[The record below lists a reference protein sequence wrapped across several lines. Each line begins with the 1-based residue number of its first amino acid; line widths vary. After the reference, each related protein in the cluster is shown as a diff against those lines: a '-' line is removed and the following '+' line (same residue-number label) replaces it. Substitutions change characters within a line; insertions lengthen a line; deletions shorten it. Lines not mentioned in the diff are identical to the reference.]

1 MFKFVKGELWD
12 KLQDLGDDAIGER
25 FRRIFNTVKNHSR
38 KSSSFAKVVQHVNRI
53 NFGNDGDVIILSK
66 LYEDLLKKV
75 ASDSAGY
82 AGEFYT
88 PRHIVQLMI
97 QAVDPSIKD
106 QVYDPCCGTCGFL
119 GEAANYVRKN
129 SQQLGTKEMKHFKED
144 MFHGRELKDLTFLLG
159 HMNMILHQVEDAKLT
174 LTDTLDEDVRNKPE
188 KDKFSVILSN
198 PPFGGKLA
206 ASPGHFLV
214 SAKNTEILFLQHIMS
229 SLAVGGKAAVV
240 VPQGVLFRGGPDQ
253 KVRKRLLEEFNVHTV
268 LSLPAGSFQPYT
280 AVKTNVL
287 FFERT
292 KTQAGTKN
300 VWFYELTNDGFE
312 LSTTRKP
319 MEGSQIP
326 DFLAKIGK
334 REEGDNSWSVPIEE
348 LIERDYDLSAKNP
361 NKEEAA
367 EIRPAKELVQ
377 SIKTKEARI
386 TDLLDELED
395 MLESGK

>member
-1 MFKFVKGELWD
+1 MTIKKTNGGNGHENRRPEIEQAIDSACDQMNSEGVGPRDYVEQLAWLFYLKAFDELETQRVDESSFDDKPYTRRLDGEYRWANWSAKVDKADEMFKFVKGELWD

-159 HMNMILHQVEDAKLT
+159 HMNMILHQVEDAKLF
-174 LTDTLDEDVRNKPE
+174 DSLDEDVETNL
-188 KDKFSVILSN
+188 KDKFGVVLSS

-206 ASPGHFLV
+206 AS
-214 SAKNTEILFLQHIMS
+214 
-229 SLAVGGKAAVV
+229 
-240 VPQGVLFRGGPDQ
+240 RGT
-253 KVRKRLLEEFNVHTV
+253 F
-268 LSLPAGSFQPYT
+268 
-280 AVKTNVL
+280 
-287 FFERT
+287 
-292 KTQAGTKN
+292 
-300 VWFYELTNDGFE
+300 
-312 LSTTRKP
+312 
-319 MEGSQIP
+319 
-326 DFLAKIGK
+326 
-334 REEGDNSWSVPIEE
+334 
-348 LIERDYDLSAKNP
+348 
-361 NKEEAA
+361 
-367 EIRPAKELVQ
+367 
-377 SIKTKEARI
+377 
-386 TDLLDELED
+386 
-395 MLESGK
+395 